1 MFLKEILSIT
11 GHGGLFKHIAQ
22 TRNGAIVENLETK
35 KRMPVFPSM
44 QVSALEDISI
54 YTNDGD
60 ISLYDV
66 LKNINNKEESK
77 QTISHNQ
84 SKDEIIKFFEII
96 IPNYDKDKFHIRD
109 MKRVVQWYNIFQK
122 IDMLKF
128 EEEETTEKTET
139 EEKTD

>member
-1 MFLKEILSIT
+1 
-11 GHGGLFKHIAQ
+11 
-22 TRNGAIVENLETK
+22 
-35 KRMPVFPSM
+35 MPVFPSM
-44 QVSALEDISI
+44 QVSALEDVSI

-66 LKNINNKEESK
+66 LKSISDKEESK
-77 QTISHNQ
+77 QTISHNL

-109 MKRVVQWYNIFQK
+109 MKRVIQWYNIFQK
-122 IDMLKF
+122 AGMLKF